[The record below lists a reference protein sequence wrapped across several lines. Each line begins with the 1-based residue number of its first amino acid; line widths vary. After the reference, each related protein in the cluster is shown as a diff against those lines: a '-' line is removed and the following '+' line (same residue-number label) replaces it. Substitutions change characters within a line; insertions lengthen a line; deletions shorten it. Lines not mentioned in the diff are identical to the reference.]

1 MSIGGQWMNLLTD
14 AINTFLK
21 NIWFKGIM
29 RNCAP
34 MLWNVGQTVKIPYGQ
49 RTVEFAVQ
57 IFGEEPVRM
66 VSQTPQIPVLSI
78 RRWSLLEA
86 ASDPLF
92 PLSSFSSSDVY
103 LYLAGRWPPTTS
115 FDGQSLCFWCK
126 NEICKWGRIMN
137 SPLIQL
143 ELNESSGKLNL

>member
-21 NIWFKGIM
+21 NIGFKGIM

-34 MLWNVGQTVKIPYGQ
+34 MWNVEQTVKIPYGQ

-92 PLSSFSSSDVY
+92 PLSSFSSSDVATLPDVDLRLLHSTDKVCASGAKMKY
-103 LYLAGRWPPTTS
+103 ANEAELWTRRSSNWNSMNLLA
-115 FDGQSLCFWCK
+115 
-126 NEICKWGRIMN
+126 N
-137 SPLIQL
+137 
-143 ELNESSGKLNL
+143 